1 MRCSLFRIPRSGRSR
16 VNGPMHRGE
25 RPNSS
30 LPLAGEVGSR
40 SEPGEGLGAA
50 ATFPAQRESWSLGV
64 GLGVLAYALFSVHDA
79 SIKWLV
85 ASLPVWEVLF
95 VRSAVIAVACLAIG
109 RRRLLERAVA
119 TPMKGALMF
128 RGVITLTAWLCYY
141 TAARTLSLAE
151 LLSLYFAAPLMVTV
165 MAVPLLGE
173 RVSTARWV
181 SVLVGFAGV
190 LVVTNPWGV
199 RISVPTLL
207 VLFAAAQ
214 WGYAVIL
221 MRQIAR
227 RETSLLQIFF
237 TNLIFLAG
245 TGVACAID
253 WRMPSG
259 SQLALLLLLSVFGGL
274 GQFSLY
280 EAARHAAA
288 SVMATVEYTA
298 LLWAFILGYAIW
310 GNIPS
315 PATFAGAGLILG
327 AGALLFATE
336 RRTGRLLSARRS

>member
-1 MRCSLFRIPRSGRSR
+1 MLASMFRIPRFTGRG
-16 VNGPMHRGE
+16 VNGSDRAQSGMLGI
-25 RPNSS
+25 
-30 LPLAGEVGSR
+30 
-40 SEPGEGLGAA
+40 GLGI
-50 ATFPAQRESWSLGV
+50 
-64 GLGVLAYALFSVHDA
+64 LAYALFSVHDA

-85 ASLPVWEVLF
+85 ASLPTWEVLF
-95 VRSAVIAVACLAIG
+95 VRSSVIAVACVVIG
-109 RRRLLERAVA
+109 RRRLLERAIA
-119 TPMKGALMF
+119 TPMKGALVF
-128 RGVITLTAWLCYY
+128 RGVITLTAWLCYF

-151 LLSLYFAAPLMVTV
+151 LLSLYFSAPLMVTL

-173 RVSTARWV
+173 QISTARWV

-207 VLFAAAQ
+207 VLLAAAQ

-237 TNLIFLAG
+237 TNLIFTAG
-245 TGVACAID
+245 TGVACAIE
-253 WRMPSG
+253 WHAPSR
-259 SQLALLLLLSVFGGL
+259 SEVALLMLVSVFGAA
-274 GQFSLY
+274 GQFCLF

-288 SVMATVEYTA
+288 SVMATVEYSA
-298 LLWAFILGYAIW
+298 LIWGFILGYAIW
-310 GNIPS
+310 GSIPP
-315 PATFAGAGLILG
+315 PATFAGAGLILC

-336 RRTGRLLSARRS
+336 HRKARLLSARRS